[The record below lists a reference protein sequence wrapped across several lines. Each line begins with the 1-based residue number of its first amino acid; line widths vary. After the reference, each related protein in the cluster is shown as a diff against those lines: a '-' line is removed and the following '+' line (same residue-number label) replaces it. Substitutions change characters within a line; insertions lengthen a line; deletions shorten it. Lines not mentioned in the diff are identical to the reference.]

1 MKKNKKLVIAIVI
14 IIVLILIVGVALAF
28 VMKKNNKDAFF
39 ESVSQLFDSE
49 NGFIDNRIENYNQK
63 KTSNPFENTGK
74 ITFNV
79 PTEGMD
85 TKTADEINNTFN
97 ISFMG
102 NIDAPNQKA
111 EELVKINYDKDNNF
125 PILYKK
131 SGDIQAI
138 KLSKITPKYLG
149 LDFSKNIN
157 IIPFAELNGEKLNSF
172 EITQSEKNKIKTEYL
187 QIIKDN
193 LEDKNFTKI
202 TTEESNGYVLEISN
216 KQLQDLIVKLIERL
230 KQDDEFL
237 EKFSLTADSLD
248 SVLDNINLNE
258 GKTII
263 TIYQKNQKVNR
274 IILELDDFMKI
285 DVKKLE
291 NDNELSYDIS
301 LTFGQE
307 NSNIIAK
314 AVIGF
319 TGLDSLETVNENYNI
334 GIDFNG
340 YSYTYNIENEVNFT
354 DDIEIKD
361 FADKE
366 YVDINTLSQTNQVKL
381 LQAIADRF
389 NKINNELI
397 QKVKADP
404 EDFWY
409 NLVPKYYAPK
419 IDADEFDY
427 SLDLDNDEDDDEN
440 TISNTTNTT
449 ENTTN
454 TTSNTIN
461 TTNTATSSNTTNT
474 TTNINET
481 SDENL
486 AKSFTETEKNVFNS
500 KYEKYKGDEV
510 EGSKVKQL
518 IMNIIANNM
527 ADEERQIKV
536 TGDVTLTGNEVP
548 DSIETTKKYSVEF
561 KKSKEGYVNEAVIKE
576 VE

>member
-39 ESVSQLFDSE
+39 ESVSQLFDSK

-63 KTSNPFENTGK
+63 KASNPFENTGK

-149 LDFSKNIN
+149 VDFSKNIN

-193 LEDKNFTKI
+193 LEDKNFTKV

-216 KQLQDLIVKLIERL
+216 KQLQDIIVKLIERL

-291 NDNELSYDIS
+291 QNDELSYDIS
-301 LTFGQE
+301 ITESQASL
-307 NSNIIAK
+307 NIIAK

-319 TGLDSLETVNENYNI
+319 TGLDSLETVKESYNI
-334 GIDFNG
+334 GIDLNG
-340 YSYTYNIENEVNFT
+340 ESYTYNVENEVNFT
-354 DDIEIKD
+354 DVEIKD

-366 YVDINTLSQTNQVKL
+366 YADINKLSQANQAKL
-381 LQAIADRF
+381 LQTIMDRF
-389 NKINNELI
+389 NKINNELM
-397 QKVKADP
+397 KKAKINPDN
-404 EDFWY
+404 FWY
-409 NLVPKYYAPK
+409 NLVPQYYVPETDSNKY
-419 IDADEFDY
+419 DS
-427 SLDLDNDEDDDEN
+427 SLDIEEKDNENEEDDETSQTSDTSDSTETTKKTATDSNSTSTDND
-440 TISNTTNTT
+440 
-449 ENTTN
+449 
-454 TTSNTIN
+454 
-461 TTNTATSSNTTNT
+461 
-474 TTNINET
+474 

-486 AKSFTETEKNVFNS
+486 AKSFSETEKNVFNS

-561 KKSKEGYVNEAVIKE
+561 KKSKEGYVNEAVIKVKE
-576 VE
+576 